1 MLNTFIKTTLT
12 CCVILIAIGCKGRGS
27 NWRMHEP
34 KQMTQMPMSNDDS
47 PDWVKGFVPQSL
59 DRIYFVGRSR
69 TPDSPRLARGYYNV
83 RKNGELFN
91 EKAYLYGYPPK
102 EAAFLEFDRYYRT
115 PAQRT
120 GYTVMDER
128 DAVQSAREDVLDQI
142 RQRLA
147 PRNMGNA
154 SNLLVNNVD
163 SGTCLNC
170 GDRVRLHRTNVQ
182 ICNDQCSHAKVSCN
196 KGRCSK
202 NSKKI
207 NVVSVDGGDN
217 CGDCHQ
223 PVAYCAG
230 CSTIVHSVTQLNR
243 TPDYI
248 PTNLA
253 PLARDLNI
261 MNINLDSM
269 MPSLAAYLSEEE
281 VYFEK
286 WHVHEGHDSNARPM
300 AEGRDEWQSYK
311 CWMLCSIPAEEFYSI
326 AEQFRER
333 YDDFYATAL
342 ERAEQDRERRI
353 EWEDANRETILARQE
368 TEREW
373 NREDELV
380 TRAHTIE
387 INKDREG
394 LPGRRFTLED

>member
-1 MLNTFIKTTLT
+1 MLKMFIKSTLT
-12 CCVILIAIGCKGRGS
+12 CCVLLTVIGCKGRGS
-27 NWRMHEP
+27 NWRVHEP
-34 KQMTQMPMSNDDS
+34 KQLTPMPMSNEEA
-47 PDWVKGFVPQSL
+47 PDWVKGYVPQSL

-69 TPDSPRLARGYYNV
+69 TPDSPKLTRGYYNV
-83 RKNGELFN
+83 RKNGEPLN
-91 EKAYLYGYPPK
+91 ENAHLYGYSPK
-102 EAAFLEFDRYYRT
+102 EAAFLEYDRYYRD
-115 PAQRT
+115 PSQRT

-128 DAVQSAREDVLDQI
+128 DAVQSAREDVFDQM

-163 SGTCLNC
+163 SGTCVNC
-170 GDRVRLHRTNVQ
+170 GDHIQVYRTGVTV
-182 ICNDQCSHAKVSCN
+182 CNDQCTH
-196 KGRCSK
+196 GRKHCGK
-202 NSKKI
+202 RNLK
-207 NVVSVDGGDN
+207 VVSYNSGDS

-223 PVAYCAG
+223 PVAHCAG
-230 CSTIVHSVTQLNR
+230 CSTIVHAVTQLNR

-248 PTNLA
+248 PTNLT

-269 MPSLAAYLSEEE
+269 MPSLAAYLAEEE

-286 WHVHEGHDSNARPM
+286 WHVHEGHDHNGRPM

-333 YDDFYATAL
+333 YDEFYMTAL
-342 ERAEQDRERRI
+342 ERAEQDRERRVQ
-353 EWEDANRETILARQE
+353 WEDANRDTVLSRQE
-368 TEREW
+368 EEREW
-373 NREDELV
+373 NREDEIV

-387 INKDREG
+387 INKDRETI
-394 LPGRRFTLED
+394 PGRRFTLED